1 MIFLKGDIDRIF
13 IKSFLILTKLNFF
26 FFFFLPSCWA
36 CGNSGLQPRIEPWAM
51 AMKARNPNHQA
62 IRELPPNLKILIV
75 NLIYIY
81 APVNYL
87 ENTGKRKKKK
97 IRCHP
102 NIQRYSLNILMLP
115 SFFLHSHIFI
125 HEVCICFKMKQM
137 HTIRRVLY
145 SASFFWHYHEYLR
158 YTLSLNIL

>member
-13 IKSFLILTKLNFF
+13 IKSSLILTKLNFF

-102 NIQRYSLNILMLP
+102 NIQRYSLIIFWCCPVFSYTHIYSYMKYVSVLKWNRCILYAEFYILLL
-115 SFFLHSHIFI
+115 SFGIIMSI
-125 HEVCICFKMKQM
+125 
-137 HTIRRVLY
+137 
-145 SASFFWHYHEYLR
+145 
-158 YTLSLNIL
+158 

>member
-13 IKSFLILTKLNFF
+13 IKSSLILTKLN